1 MRLARDPYLPAL
13 ALAGLA
19 ALYPLARPDDFTFL
33 GIGFLT
39 FIFITQAISWNIVGG
54 FAGQVSFGFAAFFG
68 TGAYTTAILWSKAGW
83 DPVLTLP
90 VAGLAAMVVA
100 LLVGLPVFRLSAQY
114 FSIATIGVGEA
125 ARVIAINADNL
136 TGGASGLILPFNV
149 PDKSWFYWSGLTLA
163 TLTFLV
169 SAWIRRHRFGLA
181 LFSLRMDQSAAESL
195 GVPTAIFK
203 NLAHVVAAF
212 FVGSA
217 AGLYVVYLSYAHPDQ
232 VFGFDLSIGMVLM
245 NVIGGIGTL
254 WGPVLGA
261 LIYFPVRQLVLSNPV
276 LVQTNLLIFG
286 GLLIL
291 IILFEPGGLLGL
303 LSRLGL
309 LARGGVRLRPSDA
322 AAVELDSSGSTSRE
336 DAQ

>member
-1 MRLARDPYLPAL
+1 MRVARNPYLPAL
-13 ALAGLA
+13 VVAGLA
-19 ALYPLARPDDFTFL
+19 ALYPLVRPDDITFL
-33 GIGFLT
+33 GLGFLT
-39 FIFITQAISWNIVGG
+39 FIFITQAISWGIVGG

-68 TGAYTTAILWSKAGW
+68 TGAYATAILWTKLGW

-90 VAGLAAMVVA
+90 AAGLAAMVVA
-100 LLVGLPVFRLSAQY
+100 LLIGLPVFRLSAQY

-125 ARVIAINADNL
+125 ARVIAINLDDL

-149 PDKSWFYWSGLTLA
+149 PSKAWFYWAGLAVA
-163 TLTFLV
+163 TVTFLV

-181 LFSLRMDQSAAESL
+181 LFALRMDQSAAESV
-195 GVPTAIFK
+195 GVPTATFK
-203 NLAHVVAAF
+203 NLSHVVAAF
-212 FVGSA
+212 FVGVA

-261 LIYFPVRQLVLSNPV
+261 LIYFPVRQLLLADPN
-276 LVQTNLLIFG
+276 LVAVNLLIFG
-286 GLLIL
+286 TLLIF

-303 LSRLGL
+303 LSRLGVV
-309 LARGGVRLRPSDA
+309 ARSGLRLRPTA
-322 AAVELDSSGSTSRE
+322 AAVVGRETAPTRRE
-336 DAQ
+336 DGG

>member
-1 MRLARDPYLPAL
+1 VTVLRNPYVAGLAI
-13 ALAGLA
+13 AGLA
-19 ALYPLARPDDFTFL
+19 ALYPLLRPNDFTFL
-33 GIGFLT
+33 GLGFLT
-39 FIFITQAISWNIVGG
+39 FVFITQALSWNIVGG
-54 FAGQVSFGFAAFFG
+54 YGGQVSFGFAAFFG
-68 TGAYTTAILWSKAGW
+68 TGAYTTAILWSKEGW
-83 DPVLTLP
+83 DPITTLP
-90 VAGLAAMVVA
+90 VAGVAAMVVA

-125 ARVIAINADNL
+125 ARVIAINLDSV

-149 PDKSWFYWSGLTLA
+149 PDKSWFYWAGLSVA

-181 LFSLRMDQSAAESL
+181 LFALRMDQSAAESV

-203 NLAHVVAAF
+203 NLAHMVAAF
-212 FVGSA
+212 FVGMA

-254 WGPVLGA
+254 WGPILGA
-261 LIYFPVRQLVLSNPV
+261 LIYFPVRQLLLSDPS
-276 LVQTNLLIFG
+276 LVAVNLLIFG
-286 GLLIL
+286 MLLIF
-291 IILFEPGGLLGL
+291 IILFEPGGVLGL

-309 LARGGVRLRPSDA
+309 VARGGLRMRPA
-322 AAVELDSSGSTSRE
+322 PPLPRGGEILDE
-336 DAQ
+336 

>member
-1 MRLARDPYLPAL
+1 MRLLRSPYVPAL
-13 ALAGLA
+13 GVAALA
-19 ALYPLARPDDFTFL
+19 ALYPVVRPDDLTFL
-33 GIGFLT
+33 GVGFLT

-68 TGAYTTAILWSKAGW
+68 TGAYVTALLWTQGGW

-90 VAGLAAMVVA
+90 VAGLAAMLVA

-125 ARVIAINADNL
+125 ARVIAINMDSV

-149 PDKSWFYWSGLTLA
+149 PDKAWFYWAGLTLT
-163 TLTFLV
+163 TLAFLV

-181 LFSLRMDQSAAESL
+181 LFALRMDQSAAESL

-203 NLAHVVAAF
+203 NLAHMVAAF
-212 FVGSA
+212 FCGSA

-261 LIYFPVRQLVLSNPV
+261 LIYFPVRQLVLANPA
-276 LVQTNLLIFG
+276 LVAVNLLIFG
-286 GLLIL
+286 GLLIV

-303 LSRLGL
+303 LSRFGV
-309 LARGGVRLRPSDA
+309 LARGGVRMRPADA
-322 AAVELDSSGSTSRE
+322 AVVDLETTQSTE
-336 DAQ
+336 DAP

>member
-1 MRLARDPYLPAL
+1 MRLLRNPYVMGL
-13 ALAGLA
+13 AIAGLA
-19 ALYPLARPDDFTFL
+19 ALYPVVRADDLTVL

-39 FIFITQAISWNIVGG
+39 FIFITQAIAWGMVGG
-54 FAGQVSFGFAAFFG
+54 YAGQVSFGFAAFFG
-68 TGAYTTAILWSKAGW
+68 TGAYTTAILWTKVGM

-90 VAGLAAMVVA
+90 LAGIAATVVA
-100 LLVGLPVFRLSAQY
+100 LLVGVPVFRLSAQY

-125 ARVIAINADNL
+125 ARVIAINLDSV

-149 PDKSWFYWSGLTLA
+149 PDKSWFYWAGLTLA
-163 TLTFLV
+163 TITFLV
-169 SAWIRRHRFGLA
+169 SAYIRRHRFGLA
-181 LFSLRMDQSAAESL
+181 LFALRMDQSAAESL
-195 GVPTAIFK
+195 GVPTAFFK
-203 NLAHVVAAF
+203 NLAHAVAAF

-261 LIYFPVRQLVLSNPV
+261 LIYFPVRQILLADPNLVAV
-276 LVQTNLLIFG
+276 NLLIFG
-286 GLLIL
+286 ALLIL

-309 LARGGVRLRPSDA
+309 VARGGLRLHPSA
-322 AAVELDSSGSTSRE
+322 PALSGGE
-336 DAQ
+336 IIDE

>member
-1 MRLARDPYLPAL
+1 MRIVRSPYVVAL
-13 ALAGLA
+13 VVAVLV
-19 ALYPLARPDDFTFL
+19 ALYPVVRPDDLTVL
-33 GIGFLT
+33 GVGFLT
-39 FIFITQAISWNIVGG
+39 FIYVTQAISWGLVGG
-54 FAGQVSFGFAAFFG
+54 YAGQVSFGFAAFFG
-68 TGAYTTAILWSKAGW
+68 TGAYVTALLWTKGGW

-90 VAGLAAMVVA
+90 IAGLGAAIVA

-125 ARVIAINADNL
+125 ARVIAINLDNV
-136 TGGASGLILPFNV
+136 TGGASGLILPFDI
-149 PDKSWFYWSGLTLA
+149 PDKKWFFWAGLTLA
-163 TLTFLV
+163 TFTFLV

-181 LFSLRMDQSAAESL
+181 LFALRMDQPAAESL

-203 NLAHVVAAF
+203 NLAHMVAAF
-212 FVGSA
+212 FVGAS

-261 LIYFPVRQLVLSNPV
+261 LIYFPVRQQLQANPDLVAFNV
-276 LVQTNLLIFG
+276 LIFG
-286 GLLIL
+286 TLLIL

-303 LSRLGL
+303 LSRLGVV
-309 LARGGVRLRPSDA
+309 ARGGVRMRPTDPA
-322 AAVELDSSGSTSRE
+322 VVELESAATE
-336 DAQ
+336 EPE

>member
-1 MRLARDPYLPAL
+1 MRLVRSPYVIAL
-13 ALAGLA
+13 VVAGLA
-19 ALYPLARPDDFTFL
+19 ALYPVVRPDDLTFL
-33 GIGFLT
+33 GVGFLT

-68 TGAYTTAILWSKAGW
+68 TGAYVTALLWTKAGW
-83 DPVLTLP
+83 DPLVTLP
-90 VAGLAAMVVA
+90 FAGLGAMIVA

-125 ARVIAINADNL
+125 ARVIAINMDSV

-149 PDKSWFYWSGLTLA
+149 PDKSWFYWSGLAIA
-163 TLTFLV
+163 TITFLA

-181 LFSLRMDQSAAESL
+181 LFALRMDQSAAESL
-195 GVPTAIFK
+195 GVPTAFFK
-203 NLAHVVAAF
+203 NLAHMVAAF

-261 LIYFPVRQLVLSNPV
+261 LIYFPVRQILLADPNLVAV
-276 LVQTNLLIFG
+276 NLLIFG
-286 GLLIL
+286 SLLIL

-303 LSRLGL
+303 LSRLGVVT
-309 LARGGVRLRPSDA
+309 RGGVRMRPTDA
-322 AAVELDSSGSTSRE
+322 AVVELGTTPTE
-336 DAQ
+336 DVE

>member
-1 MRLARDPYLPAL
+1 MRLARNPYLVGL
-13 ALAGLA
+13 VVAGVA
-19 ALYPLARPDDFTFL
+19 ALYPVVRPDDLTTL
-33 GIGFLT
+33 GLGFLT

-54 FAGQVSFGFAAFFG
+54 LAGQVSFGFAAFFG
-68 TGAYTTAILWSKAGW
+68 TGAYVTALLWTKGGW

-90 VAGLAAMVVA
+90 VAGLAAMLVA

-125 ARVIAINADNL
+125 ARVIAINMDSV

-149 PDKSWFYWSGLTLA
+149 PDKAWFYWAGLIIA
-163 TLTFLV
+163 TITFLV

-181 LFSLRMDQSAAESL
+181 LFALRMDQSAAESL
-195 GVPTAIFK
+195 GVPTAMFK
-203 NLAHVVAAF
+203 NLAHMVAAF
-212 FVGSA
+212 FVGSC

-232 VFGFDLSIGMVLM
+232 VFGFDISIGMVLM

-261 LIYFPVRQLVLSNPV
+261 LIYFPVRQVLLADPNLVAV
-276 LVQTNLLIFG
+276 NLLIFG
-286 GLLIL
+286 ALLIV

-303 LSRLGL
+303 LSRLGVV
-309 LARGGVRLRPSDA
+309 ARGGVRMRPTDA
-322 AAVELDSSGSTSRE
+322 AVVELEATATE
-336 DAQ
+336 DLE